1 MIMSKFIRDY
11 RDYRTFFFS
20 RINESNYLNSRCILV
35 GDRTGTLLYVLK
47 LLFSPTLFLYP
58 VYRCLIYCIDSGVAF
73 FLESFSYLI
82 NDVLNIYKE
91 LSLSYSLNMVD

>member
-1 MIMSKFIRDY
+1 MRLQRLQDI
-11 RDYRTFFFS
+11 FFFTQDC
-20 RINESNYLNSRCILV
+20 INESNYLNSRCILV

-58 VYRCLIYCIDSGVAF
+58 VYSCLIYCIDSGVAF
-73 FLESFSYLI
+73 FLESLSYLI

-91 LSLSYSLNMVD
+91 LSSSYSLNMVD